1 MNKKFSTLAASALL
15 ATAFSSL
22 SAQVEFRAP
31 VTKAGSDV
39 TTINQIQGDK
49 WYQLRTADGKFLVQQ
64 RDLNTGELLLVAVNP
79 NEQFL
84 PLLPSLWKIEYSKEA
99 GPGAGKFRFIN
110 KETNLPLSFDHTKAV
125 DAKGKIDEVIP
136 TATAMNVEGCNTT
149 WEWYLYDKQ
158 DSQFGT
164 VAPYSYFHTEKADS
178 VMTLKET
185 NGLVYAVKDAAEK
198 VVNNHIVKGSVVRI
212 QPVVAQPINLMA
224 SEINTMIDFH
234 KPAVDK
240 KYASFLFF
248 QPNGNLNDPKALD
261 INFGKNA
268 TMEPAAQYQAK
279 TNFASLQSI
288 IDMALDDKKAESA
301 EYKEATAVLKGLQE
315 DLEEAKVTLAEKQK
329 VTLEKLASANYLAQI
344 KQDAEKQNKKA
355 FADLEE
361 GKVVENA
368 TKTASALVDAFD
380 RPVVNRTEKFKTLKE
395 KAAKVQSAATDLDK
409 IAAAIE
415 CKEFASTFFNSLSY
429 VSRLAIAA
437 DYEKANA
444 LLNEASVTLYNS
456 CMSSQEKYD
465 LALTNWKE
473 ALNAYDTAVK
483 EAQIANLTVID
494 LKKDVIAAAIALDE
508 IAGGLTE
515 KVRYI
520 AAHNFLQLQYMN
532 DNQGSYLMVDTAF
545 WQSGLNP
552 EDSHLLLAH
561 KTPKA
566 IDHPAITARYFFN
579 FTYCPT
585 QDSLV
590 IEPLNASIISNQEAE
605 NEIAWKDAFVGKN
618 LVDAADVN
626 AEKAESASNT
636 WIASAAKSPVVVKA
650 NYLATSGWC
659 LTATAADG
667 KAKTLNTR
675 IAFNNPYDYLTRTTL
690 EDGIYLLKNL
700 GKVGAER
707 NIVLNMAGQYTYK
720 NAEKSQEYEHMP
732 AAQWV
737 IEKTSCNI
745 DNKDARVK
753 IVNREYP
760 TRVLFEGHLYTD
772 GNGNVFTLN
781 ITDFPWSNY
790 DTVSYKKIEAND
802 FGYLNLKGEEVEN
815 AYHINMFLNYGVN
828 DKSLTVVATAND
840 TLLRAVDPASA
851 CLFEFL
857 PVAADVEFG
866 YNSTAAKTKQLYK
879 SVYMIK
885 VKDADKINNDHKVV
899 GVNRNGKYCVVDS
912 LDMTDGSYIAYFTLK
927 ENNHWDGEHYY
938 SLVEVWDPE
947 FVGGVYDMRKLA
959 VEGSQMDTKESYLDE
974 IHTDAF
980 HLQKDTMPYYRRV
993 ADMEMKSVVF
1003 NSDNNQNRVL
1013 YEKAGFMG
1021 VHSVAEE
1028 TADNTIFVDTAFVAG
1043 VSRPTYLLARDVNNF
1058 ITDTCDHTTHPEG
1071 TPVEHWR
1078 KVPYMQG
1085 RYMIDLG
1092 SIASE
1097 AIPAYMDATPYAKM
1111 YSKYAFVNAIHMGD
1125 TLYIMKKAN
1134 DSIRY
1139 QHDLTLLKE
1148 KVQYTLP
1155 LKKEVLNGAPVSFRL
1170 ANHEGDMTDG
1180 SFYIETTGKKYGFAA
1195 DQNAWMKE
1203 QNNNNV
1209 VSTASGKSVD
1219 HNNFLI
1225 TNYEDIYQALLLNLK
1240 SEDNPTSN
1248 EEISASTIQV
1258 LAKEGAIEIVG
1269 AAGKKVV
1276 ISNILGQAVA
1286 NAVVT
1291 SDNATI
1297 AVPAGIV
1304 VVAVEGEAAVK
1315 AIVK

>member
-31 VTKAGSDV
+31 VTKAGSNV

-49 WYQLRTADGKFLVQQ
+49 WYQLKTSDGKFLVQH

-79 NEQFL
+79 DEQFL

-110 KETNLPLSFDHTKAV
+110 KETNFPLSFDHTKAV
-125 DAKGKIDEVIP
+125 DAKGNIDEVNP
-136 TATAMNVEGCNTT
+136 TAAAMNVEGCNTT

-158 DSQFGT
+158 DSQFGM

-198 VVNNHIVKGSVVRI
+198 VVNNHIVKGSVIRI
-212 QPVVAQPINLMA
+212 QPVVAEPINLMA
-224 SEINTMIDFH
+224 SDINTMIDFH

-248 QPNGNLNDPKALD
+248 EPNGNLNDPKALD
-261 INFGKNA
+261 ISFGKNG
-268 TMEPAAQYQAK
+268 TMTPAAQYQAE
-279 TNFASLQSI
+279 TNFASLQNI
-288 IDMALDDKKAESA
+288 IDMALDDKKAESV
-301 EYKEATAVLKGLQE
+301 EYKEATATLKGLQE
-315 DLEEAKVTLAEKQK
+315 DLEEAKVTLAEKQGI
-329 VTLEKLASANYLAQI
+329 TLEKLASANYLAQI
-344 KQDAEKQNKKA
+344 KQDAEKQNEKA
-355 FADLEE
+355 FADLAS

-368 TKTASALVDAFD
+368 EKMATTYLDAFSGFSYA
-380 RPVVNRTEKFKTLKE
+380 PWGTNLQEKVT
-395 KAAKVQSAATDLDK
+395 AVTSAENDLDK

-415 CKEFASTFFNSLSY
+415 CQKYASEYFNQLNT
-429 VSRLAIAA
+429 
-437 DYEKANA
+437 DEKASIQTKIDLASA
-444 LLNEASVTLYNS
+444 LFNDGDVTLYNNS
-456 CMSSQEKYD
+456 VAAKEKFD
-465 LALTNWKE
+465 AALANWKE
-473 ALNAYDTAVK
+473 ALSAYDTAVK
-483 EAQIANLTVID
+483 DAQTAGETVRNL
-494 LKKDVIAAAIALDE
+494 KGDVVNAAIALDE
-508 IAGGLTE
+508 ITGGLTE

-520 AAHNFLQLQYMN
+520 ADHNFLQLQYMN
-532 DNQGSYLMVDTAF
+532 DNKGSYLMVDTAF

-552 EDSHLLLAH
+552 EDSHLLLNH
-561 KTPKA
+561 RTPKA
-566 IDHPAITARYFFN
+566 DDHAAITARYFFN

-605 NEIAWKDAFVGKN
+605 DEIAWKDAFVGKN

-636 WIASAAKSPVVVKA
+636 WIASDAKKPVVVKA
-650 NYLATSGWC
+650 NYLASSGWC

-700 GKVGAER
+700 GKVGADR

-720 NAEKSQEYEHMP
+720 NAEKSQEYEHIP

-781 ITDFPWSNY
+781 ITDFRWADY

-828 DKSLTVVATAND
+828 DKSLTVIATAND

-857 PVAADVEFG
+857 PVAANVEYG
-866 YNSTAAKTKQLYK
+866 YNSSAAKTKQLYK

-947 FVGGVYDMRKLA
+947 FVGGVYDICKLA
-959 VEGSQMDTKESYLDE
+959 VEGSQMDTKESYLYE

-993 ADMEMKSVVF
+993 ADVEMKSVVF

-1013 YEKAGFMG
+1013 FEKDGFMSI
-1021 VHSVAEE
+1021 HSVAEE
-1028 TADNTIFVDTAFVAG
+1028 TADNTIFVDTAYVTG
-1043 VSRPTYLLARDVNNF
+1043 VSRPTYLLARDVNRF
-1058 ITDTCDHTTHPEG
+1058 ITDSCDHTTHQEG

-1078 KVPYMQG
+1078 KVPYTQG

-1092 SIASE
+1092 SITSE
-1097 AIPAYMDATPYAKM
+1097 ALPTYVDATPYAKM
-1111 YSKYAFVNAIHMGD
+1111 YSRYAFVNAIHMGD

-1170 ANHEGDMTDG
+1170 ANHEGDMADG

-1203 QNNNNV
+1203 QNNSNV
-1209 VSTASGKSVD
+1209 VSTASGKSID

-1240 SEDNPTSN
+1240 SEDDPTSN
-1248 EEISASTIQV
+1248 EGISTSTIQV
-1258 LAKEGAIEIVG
+1258 LAKEGAVEIVG

-1276 ISNILGQAVA
+1276 ISNILGQVIT
-1286 NAVVT
+1286 NTVVT
-1291 SDNATI
+1291 SDNAQVSVPTGV
-1297 AVPAGIV
+1297 AVI
-1304 VVAVEGEAAVK
+1304 AVEGEAAVK